1 MNQFNQVVE
10 RTANIAETTSL
21 SILEQHRETEQVAT
35 AVYQLSNAA
44 QEIASNGTQAANAA
58 EKAEKE
64 ASSGKLVVAESRQSI
79 ESLAKQVIESVSV
92 IQKLAADSENVGQ
105 VLGVIQGIAEQTN
118 LLALNAAIEAARAGE
133 QGRGFAVVADEV
145 RTLATKTQDSTEE
158 IRKIIEELQ
167 LGTKDAEKTMLAGKK
182 QAEENIKHATLAEG
196 ALDNITQVVT
206 TIKQQNFQIA
216 TATQQQTTV
225 TNEVNKNIVNIQDVG
240 DRTAKGAKEAA
251 TSSEELEAF
260 SRQIQTLLSHFKV

>member
-118 LLALNAAIEAARAGE
+118 LLALNAAIELLKIYKWVQRMLKKPCL
-133 QGRGFAVVADEV
+133 QV
-145 RTLATKTQDSTEE
+145 R
-158 IRKIIEELQ
+158 
-167 LGTKDAEKTMLAGKK
+167 
-182 QAEENIKHATLAEG
+182 
-196 ALDNITQVVT
+196 
-206 TIKQQNFQIA
+206 
-216 TATQQQTTV
+216 
-225 TNEVNKNIVNIQDVG
+225 
-240 DRTAKGAKEAA
+240 
-251 TSSEELEAF
+251 
-260 SRQIQTLLSHFKV
+260 SRQKKILNMLLWQREHLIISLK